1 MVQKQV
7 FLTLFK
13 IVKPTEFREEPKKM
27 QTYKPDSVSRK
38 LETLIIY
45 LDLQLLVSS
54 SYLPFSN
61 EREALKC

>member
-1 MVQKQV
+1 
-7 FLTLFK
+7 
-13 IVKPTEFREEPKKM
+13 M

-54 SYLPFSN
+54 SYLIKSILIYHNGVRKEQLWNYQPF
-61 EREALKC
+61 